1 MKLKYIFISL
11 IFIINIISPCFN
23 IKVSAYDADDK
34 IIFENHELYS
44 EYYSRYSEYEKP
56 ESRTVINA
64 CDYYSISDGNFKK
77 DSFEGRDNVL
87 IWNSISG
94 SVSYRAD
101 ISESG
106 IYSVCLSYCA
116 MESSLSECEISV
128 MIDGKI
134 PYDAA
139 SSVILSKT
147 WEKSEPDSYDIY
159 GNQVHP
165 SLNQK
170 IMWKNTY
177 LMNTDGI
184 FCDPLIFYLGKGSHT
199 ITISSEKAY
208 FALEKIIIQNPE
220 NYPDYSQYSEYAD
233 ITSVSGVLERTEGEN
248 AAYTS
253 DSVLCASYDRNDYMC
268 SPSDAVKTVFNTLGR
283 DVWNKSMQSVTWE
296 TDIKKDGWYKIGIR
310 YRQNEMRG
318 ICSHRRIYIDG
329 EVPFSEFDC
338 VSFPYTSEWNLL
350 VPSDNDN
357 SELYIHLTAGK
368 HTLTLEAVSGET
380 GEAIRSVD
388 SIVNQLNE
396 YYQKII
402 MITGTNPDKYT
413 DYYVHE
419 KIPELSD
426 KFSEFSAELRQIQ
439 SDVEKLSGVKGSEAS
454 QLEKMYVIL
463 DKCIEKPLK
472 IPEYVSQIKDNISA
486 LSSWS
491 RTFRQQPLEIDYI
504 EIASSDMDFSQYK
517 GNFFK
522 SLIFRI
528 KAFIG
533 SFFTDY
539 SILSDNKGDD
549 VLDIWVCSGRDQTQ
563 IIKELADSDFTEKYG
578 ITVNVNLV
586 QGTILEACMSGDT
599 PDAALFLGG
608 EFPVTLAVRDLAVCL
623 SDFDDYEE
631 ISERF
636 HENAD
641 IQYTYQGGVYA
652 LPLSQSWAMMFY
664 RKDILSGLGFD
675 YPPQTWQEL
684 IDMLPELQ
692 RNHMSAGLVLPS
704 SDISPAT
711 ETGHTYAALLMQN
724 GLSYYN
730 EDMTASDFNSTKA
743 MQLFEYWTDM
753 YTEYGLEQSY
763 DAFSRFRTG
772 EYPIVI
778 QDYSFS
784 GQLEYNAPEINGLWD
799 FTYIPGTEI
808 SGTVSHAENSSGSGA
823 VIFSDSDKKDN
834 AWLFLKWFTSDEIQS
849 DYAQRT
855 ESISGRLGR
864 FTPANTKA
872 LENMPVSGHELE
884 KLMKQRE
891 QLSEIPVIPASY
903 AVTRNIM
910 NAFRDT
916 VNNKNNPYS
925 TLMQYTNEINDEIS
939 RKNHNISKAVKP

>member
-1 MKLKYIFISL
+1 MIL
-11 IFIINIISPCFN
+11 PCFSVN
-23 IKVSAYDADDK
+23 IRAFDADDE
-34 IIFENHELYS
+34 IISENHELYS
-44 EYYSRYSEYEKP
+44 DYYSRYSEYERP
-56 ESRTVINA
+56 EKRTVINA
-64 CDYYSISDGNFKK
+64 CDYYKISDGNFRKG
-77 DSFEGRDNVL
+77 SFENRNNVL
-87 IWNSISG
+87 VWDSISG
-94 SVSYRAD
+94 SISYKAD

-106 IYSVCLSYCA
+106 IYSIYLSYCA
-116 MESSLSECEISV
+116 MESHLSECEISV

-147 WEKSEPDSYDIY
+147 WENIQPASYDIY
-159 GNQVHP
+159 GNQTHP
-165 SLNQK
+165 SMTQK

-184 FCDPLIFYLGKGSHT
+184 FNDPLIFYLEKGSHT
-199 ITISSEKAY
+199 ITFSSEKAY
-208 FALEKIIIQNPE
+208 LAFDEIIIQNPE
-220 NYPDYSQYSEYAD
+220 KYPDYSEYSAYAD
-233 ITSVSGVLERTEGEN
+233 ISSVSEVLRRTEGEN

-253 DSVLCASYDRNDYMC
+253 DSVLCASYDKNDYMC
-268 SPSDAVKTVFNTLGR
+268 SPSDPVKTVFNTFGK
-283 DVWNKSMQSVTWE
+283 DVWNKSMQSASWE
-296 TDIKKDGWYKIGIR
+296 INTEKDGWYKIGIR

-350 VPSDNDN
+350 VPSDDEN

-368 HTLTLEAVSGET
+368 HTITMEAVSGET
-380 GEAIRSVD
+380 GDAIRSVD
-388 SIVNQLNE
+388 SIINQLNE

-402 MITGTNPDKYT
+402 MITGTDPDKYT

-419 KIPELSD
+419 KIPELTD
-426 KFSEFSAELRQIQ
+426 RFSEISAELKQIK
-439 SDVEKLSGVKGSEAS
+439 SDVENLSGVKGSEAS

-463 DKCIEKPLK
+463 DKCVEKPLK

-504 EIASSDMDFSQYK
+504 EIASSDMDFSKYK

-549 VLDIWVCSGRDQTQ
+549 VLDVWVCSGRDQTQ

-586 QGTILEACMSGDT
+586 QGTILEACMSGNT
-599 PDAALFLGG
+599 PDTALFLGG
-608 EFPVTLAVRDLAVCL
+608 EFPVNLAVRDLTVCL
-623 SDFDDYEE
+623 SDFDDYEK

-636 HENAD
+636 HKNAD
-641 IQYTYQGGVYA
+641 VQYTYDGGVYA
-652 LPLSQSWAMMFY
+652 LPVSQSWAMMFY

-684 IDMLPELQ
+684 IDMLPQLQ
-692 RNHMSAGLVLPS
+692 RKHMSAGLVLPS
-704 SDISPAT
+704 ADISPST
-711 ETGHTYAALLMQN
+711 ETGHTFAALIMQN

-730 EDMTASDFNSTKA
+730 QDMSESELDSTKA

-753 YTEYGLEQSY
+753 YTKYGLEQSY

-823 VIFSDSDKKDN
+823 VIFKDSDKKDN
-834 AWLFLKWFTSDEIQS
+834 AWLFLKWFTSDEIQTS
-849 DYAQRT
+849 YAQRT

-864 FTPANTKA
+864 FTPANTNA
-872 LENMPVSGHELE
+872 LENMPWSEHELE
-884 KLMKQRE
+884 KLMNQRE

-910 NAFRDT
+910 NAFRDA
-916 VNNKNNPYS
+916 VNNGNNPYS
-925 TLMQYTNEINDEIS
+925 TLMQYNNEINDEIS
-939 RKNHNISKAVKP
+939 RKNRKVKS